1 MGSRVGVEHDDVVKV
16 GGDAFEVFDDL
27 VDDLDE
33 PPGRGTAAL
42 RHDEPFEKPRGCAER
57 GEGDV
62 VLIGGDLVER
72 GY

>member
-33 PPGRGTAAL
+33 PPGRGIAAL
-42 RHDEPFEKPRGCAER
+42 RHDEPFEKSGGCGER
-57 GEGDV
+57 GEGDG
-62 VLIGGDLVER
+62 VLIDGDLVER

>member
-33 PPGRGTAAL
+33 PPGQGTAAL
-42 RHDEPFEKPRGCAER
+42 RRDEPFEKPGGCAER
-57 GEGDV
+57 GEGDG
-62 VLIGGDLVER
+62 VLIDGDLVE
-72 GY
+72 